1 MKIYKTIVSVVA
13 LAFSMALSAQTE
25 AVDSLKADTLK
36 SEVDTLVATR
46 DTSSA
51 TMDTSSIV
59 APQTQTRETPNISY
73 STTAKTYT
81 VQEVKVVGAGTYDE
95 KVVANYSGLYVGQKI
110 KIPGKDFSKAI
121 KRFWKQGLYSDVKI
135 YATKLEGDKAWLE
148 IAVKPRPRISSI
160 SYSGVRKKDKE
171 NFDKS
176 IGLTT
181 GSQVSQNMLDRAR
194 GVIKKAYDEDGYQN
208 ADVKLTLTDDP
219 EKPGYVIVNVDVDRK
234 TKVKIY
240 RINIDG
246 NDSVPARK
254 LKHAMKDTKEKHI
267 IPNLFK
273 SKKFVQS
280 NYDADKVNFI
290 NKYNEYG
297 YRDAEIVCDS
307 VYQSPKKPKRVD
319 IYIKVNEGRRYYI
332 RNIIW
337 VGNTVYPQQ
346 LLSSTLGM
354 KKGDVYNKKL
364 LNERLLEDEDAVSS
378 LYLDNGY
385 LFFNVDPVEVNID
398 GDSVD
403 VEMRIYEGRQAI
415 INNVVISGNESIY
428 EHVIRRELDTKPG
441 QLFSKS
447 NLQRSAREL
456 AASGHWDPEKLD
468 IRPVPDPEN
477 GTVDIVYN
485 LEQKRNDQVELSFGY
500 GQTGFNGTLGL
511 KFTNFSLRN
520 IFNKS
525 AYKPLP
531 QGDGQQLSLSFTTS
545 GRSYQCASIS
555 FMEPWLGGKRP
566 ISLSTSLFFSN
577 QTDISYRYD
586 NDYDYSTYYGYNSYG
601 SSNYYN
607 YDSDPDKYIRTLGA
621 SVGIGKRLK
630 WPDDY
635 FSLYYE
641 FAYRHYTLK
650 DWSYFMLHNG
660 NANNLR
666 FGITWAR
673 NSIDNPYYTRRGST
687 ISLSLQATPPYSK
700 FIKNEKADRLLLK
713 KEDGSLTSEEAE
725 TLKQELFKWVEYY
738 KTEFKAKLFT
748 PLSPKQKLVLLTRAE
763 YGFLGYYDKNHKSPF
778 ERYYVGGDG
787 TSGTS
792 STYALTTVTL
802 RGYDNGMLTPREQ
815 FYSGDNS
822 QYAGNLYSKISFEL
836 RYPLM
841 LEQAATIYVLT
852 FAEAGNAWKNFKDF
866 NPLDLKRSVGAGV
879 RIFMPMLGLLGVD
892 YGYGFDKDISGVK
905 GGHQCHIVI
914 GQEF

>member
-1 MKIYKTIVSVVA
+1 MKIYKTIVSVIA
-13 LAFSMALSAQTE
+13 LTCSMVLSAQTE
-25 AVDSLKADTLK
+25 AADSLKSKADTVVAT
-36 SEVDTLVATR
+36 VDTT
-46 DTSSA
+46 
-51 TMDTSSIV
+51 SIV
-59 APQTQTRETPNISY
+59 TPQSQTSETPTITY
-73 STTAKTYT
+73 STNAKTYT
-81 VQEVKVVGAGTYDE
+81 IQAIKVVGAGSYDE
-95 KVVANYSGLYVGQKI
+95 KVVANYSGLYVGQRI
-110 KIPGKDFSKAI
+110 KIPGKDFSNAI

-135 YATKLEGDKAWLE
+135 YATKIEGDKAWLE

-160 SYSGVRKKDKE
+160 SYSGVKKKDKE
-171 NFDKS
+171 DFDKS

-181 GSQVSQNMLDRAR
+181 GSQVSQNMLDRAE
-194 GVIKKAYDEDGYQN
+194 GIIKRTYDSNGYQN
-208 ADVKLTLTDDP
+208 ADVKISLTDDP
-219 EKPGYVIVNVDVDRK
+219 EKEGYVIVNVDVDK
-234 TKVKIY
+234 KEKVKIY
-240 RINIDG
+240 RINIEG

-280 NYDADKVNFI
+280 NYNADKI
-290 NKYNEYG
+290 NLIDKYNEYG
-297 YRDAEIVCDS
+297 YRDAEIICDS
-307 VYQSPKKPKRVD
+307 VYQSPKKPERVD
-319 IYIKVNEGRRYYI
+319 IYIKVNEGRKYYI

-337 VGNTVYPQQ
+337 VGNTVYSEN
-346 LLSSTLGM
+346 LLNATLGM
-354 KKGDVYNKKL
+354 KKGDVYNKKQMS
-364 LNERLLEDEDAVSS
+364 ERLLEDEDAVSS

-403 VEMRIYEGRQAI
+403 VEMRIYEGRQAM
-415 INNVVISGNESIY
+415 INNVVISGNEAIY

-477 GTVDIVYN
+477 GTVDIIYN

-520 IFNKS
+520 ITNKEE
-525 AYKPLP
+525 YKPLP

-545 GRSYQCASIS
+545 GRSYQSAALS

-566 ISLSTSLFFSN
+566 ISLSTSIFFSN
-577 QTDISYRYD
+577 QTDISTRYE
-586 NDYDYSTYYGYNSYG
+586 DYDYADYLNSGIGLGSYTANSTYRYE
-601 SSNYYN
+601 
-607 YDSDPDKYIRTLGA
+607 SDPDEYIRTLGA
-621 SVGIGKRLK
+621 SLGIGKRLK

-641 FAYRHYTLK
+641 FAYRHYKLK
-650 DWSYFMLHNG
+650 DWEYFTLHNG
-660 NANNLR
+660 HANNLR
-666 FGITWAR
+666 LGVTLAR
-673 NSIDNPYYTRRGST
+673 NSIDNPYYTRRGSSV
-687 ISLSLQATPPYSK
+687 SLTLQATPPYSK
-700 FIKNEKADRLLLK
+700 FIKNEKAEALLMK
-713 KEDGSLTSEEAE
+713 KDEGNITVPECE

-748 PLSPKQKLVLLTRAE
+748 PISSNQKLVLMTRAE
-763 YGFLGYYDKNHKSPF
+763 YGFLGYYDKNHRSPF

-802 RGYDNGMLTPREQ
+802 RGYDNGSLTPRER
-815 FYSGDNS
+815 FYAGDRS
-822 QYAGNLYSKISFEL
+822 QYAGNLYSKLSFEL

-841 LEQAATIYVLT
+841 LEQAATIYVLA
-852 FAEAGNAWKNFKDF
+852 FAEAGNAWQNFKDF
-866 NPLDLKRSVGAGV
+866 NPLDLKRSAGAGV
-879 RIFMPMLGLLGVD
+879 RIFLPMLGLLGVD
-892 YGYGFDKDISGVK
+892 YGYGFDKDVNGRQ
-905 GGHQCHIVI
+905 GAHQWHIVI

>member
-1 MKIYKTIVSVVA
+1 MS
-13 LAFSMALSAQTE
+13 LSAQTE
-25 AVDSLKADTLK
+25 ATDSLKVEVADSLK
-36 SEVDTLVATR
+36 STVGSTVASA
-46 DTSSA
+46 DSSA
-51 TMDTSSIV
+51 AILDSSFTEAKQTSV
-59 APQTQTRETPNISY
+59 AETPSISY

-81 VQEVKVVGAGTYDE
+81 VMEVNVVGAGTYDK

-110 KIPGKDFSKAI
+110 KLPGKVFSNAI

-135 YATKLEGDKAWLE
+135 YATKMEGDKVWLE
-148 IAVKPRPRISSI
+148 ISVKPRPRISSV
-160 SYSGVRKKDKE
+160 SFSGVKKKDKE
-171 NFDKS
+171 EFEKS

-194 GVIKKAYDEDGYQN
+194 GVIKKSYDADGYRN
-208 ADVKLTLTDDP
+208 ADVNISLTDDT
-219 EKPGYVIVNVDVDRK
+219 EKEGYVIVNIDVDRK
-234 TKVKIY
+234 EKVKIY

-254 LKHAMKDTKEKHI
+254 LKRAMKDTKEKHI

-280 NYDADKVNFI
+280 NYNADKVNLI

-297 YRDAEIVCDS
+297 YRDAEILCDS
-307 VYQSPKKPKRVD
+307 VYQSPKKKKRVD

-332 RNIIW
+332 RDIVW
-337 VGNTVYPQQ
+337 VGNTVYSEN
-346 LLSSTLGM
+346 LLNATLGM

-364 LNERLLEDEDAVSS
+364 MNERLLEDEDAVSS

-385 LFFNVDPVEVNID
+385 LFFNVEPVEVNID

-403 VEMRIYEGRQAI
+403 VEMRIFEGRQAM
-415 INNVVISGNESIY
+415 INNVVINGNEAIY

-456 AASGHWDPEKLD
+456 ASSGHWDPEKLD

-477 GTVDIVYN
+477 GTVDIIYN

-520 IFNKS
+520 IFNKES
-525 AYKPLP
+525 YRPLP

-566 ISLSTSLFFSN
+566 ISLTTSVFFSN
-577 QTDISYRYD
+577 QTDISTRYE
-586 NDYDYSTYYGYNSYG
+586 DYDYADYWNSGFGSYTAGTTYRYE
-601 SSNYYN
+601 
-607 YDSDPDKYIRTLGA
+607 SDPDEYIRTLGT

-641 FAYRHYTLK
+641 FAYRHYKLK
-650 DWSYFMLHNG
+650 DWEYFTLHNG
-660 NANNLR
+660 SANNLR
-666 FGITWAR
+666 FGITFAR
-673 NSIDNPYYTRRGST
+673 NSIDNPYYTRRGSSV
-687 ISLSLQATPPYSK
+687 SLTLQSTLPYSK
-700 FIKNEKADRLLLK
+700 FIKNEKVDELLVK
-713 KEDGSLTSEEAE
+713 KNEGTLTNQEVE

-748 PLSPKQKLVLLTRAE
+748 PLSSNQKLVLLTRAE
-763 YGFLGYYDKNHKSPF
+763 YGFLGYYDKNRRSPF

-802 RGYDNGMLTPREQ
+802 RGYDNGTLTPRER
-815 FYSGDNS
+815 FYPGDRV
-822 QYAGNLYSKISFEL
+822 QYAGNLYSKLSFEL

-841 LEQAATIYVLT
+841 LEQAATIYVLA
-852 FAEAGNAWKNFKDF
+852 FAEAGNAWQNFKDF
-866 NPLDLKRSVGAGV
+866 NPLELKRSAGAGV
-879 RIFMPMLGLLGVD
+879 RLFLPMLGLLGVD
-892 YGYGFDKDISGVK
+892 YGYGFDKDINGNK
-905 GGHQCHIVI
+905 GGHNCHIVI

>member
-1 MKIYKTIVSVVA
+1 MKIYKTIVSVIA
-13 LAFSMALSAQTE
+13 LACSMVLSAQTE
-25 AVDSLKADTLK
+25 AADSLKSAA
-36 SEVDTLVATR
+36 EPVVATA
-46 DTSSA
+46 DSGS
-51 TMDTSSIV
+51 V
-59 APQTQTRETPNISY
+59 ANQQVAETPTITY
-73 STTAKTYT
+73 STNAKTYT
-81 VQEVKVVGAGTYDE
+81 VMEVKVVGAGTYDE

-110 KIPGKDFSKAI
+110 KLPGKDFSNAI
-121 KRFWKQGLYSDVKI
+121 KRYWKQGLYSDVKI
-135 YATKLEGDKAWLE
+135 YATKIEDDKVWLE
-148 IAVKPRPRISSI
+148 ISVKPRPRISSI
-160 SYSGVRKKDKE
+160 SYSGVKKKDKE
-171 NFDKS
+171 EFDKQ
-176 IGLTT
+176 IGLST

-194 GVIKKAYDEDGYQN
+194 SIIKRAYDEDGFQN
-208 ADVKLTLTDDP
+208 ADVNITLTDDT
-219 EKPGYVIVNVDVDRK
+219 EKEGYVIVNVDVDRK
-234 TKVKIY
+234 EKVKIY

-280 NYDADKVNFI
+280 NFNVDKVNLI

-297 YRDAEIVCDS
+297 FRDAEIVCDS
-307 VYQSPKKPKRVD
+307 VYQSPKKPERVD
-319 IYIKVNEGRRYYI
+319 IYIKVNEGRKYYL
-332 RNIIW
+332 RNVIW
-337 VGNTVYPQQ
+337 VGNTVYPENM
-346 LLSSTLGM
+346 LNATLGM
-354 KKGDVYNKKL
+354 KKGDVYNKKMM
-364 LNERLLEDEDAVSS
+364 NERLLEDEDAVSS

-385 LFFNVDPVEVNID
+385 LFFNVEPVEINID

-403 VEMRIYEGRQAI
+403 VEMRIYEGRQAV
-415 INNVVISGNESIY
+415 INNVVISGNETVF

-456 AASGHWDPEKLD
+456 AASGQWDPEKLD

-485 LEQKRNDQVELSFGY
+485 LEQKRNDQFEMSFGY
-500 GQTGFNGTLGL
+500 GQTGFNGTLGF

-520 IFNKS
+520 IFNKES
-525 AYKPLP
+525 YRPLP

-545 GRSYQCASIS
+545 GRSYQMGSIS
-555 FMEPWLGGKRP
+555 FVEPWLGGKRP
-566 ISLSTSLFFSN
+566 ISFSTSLFISN
-577 QTDISYRYD
+577 QTDFSRRYK
-586 NDYDYSTYYGYNSYG
+586 NDDYIDYLNNGFGYG
-601 SSNYYN
+601 SYTNGYTYR
-607 YDSDPDKYIRTLGA
+607 YDSDPDKYIRTRGI

-641 FAYRHYTLK
+641 FAYRHYKLK
-650 DWSYFMLHNG
+650 DWDYFTLHNG
-660 NANNLR
+660 KANNLR

-673 NSIDNPYYTRRGST
+673 NSIDNPYYTRRGSSV
-687 ISLSLQATPPYSK
+687 SLTLQATPPYSK
-700 FIKNEKADRLLLK
+700 FIKKQKVDDLLYK
-713 KEDGSLTSEEAE
+713 KENGVLSSEEVE

-748 PLSPKQKLVLLTRAE
+748 PISSNQKLVLLTRAE
-763 YGFLGYYDKNHKSPF
+763 YGFLGYYDKNRRSPF

-802 RGYDNGMLTPREQ
+802 RGYDNGTLTPRER
-815 FYSGDNS
+815 FYPGDNV
-822 QYAGNLYSKISFEL
+822 QYAGNLYSKLSFEL

-841 LEQAATIYVLT
+841 LEQAATIYVLA
-852 FAEAGNAWKNFKDF
+852 FAEAGNAWTNFKDF
-866 NPLDLKRSVGAGV
+866 NPLSLKRSAGAGV
-879 RIFMPMLGLLGVD
+879 RIFLPMLGLLGVD
-892 YGYGFDKDISGVK
+892 YGYGFDKDVSGTK
-905 GGHQCHIVI
+905 GGNQFHLVI

>member
-1 MKIYKTIVSVVA
+1 MKVYKTIVSVLA
-13 LAFSMALSAQTE
+13 LACSMGLSAQTE
-25 AVDSLKADTLK
+25 TDSLKTVADTVVAR
-36 SEVDTLVATR
+36 VDTTAIV
-46 DTSSA
+46 DTQSQ
-51 TMDTSSIV
+51 TS
-59 APQTQTRETPNISY
+59 ETPTITY

-81 VQEVKVVGAGTYDE
+81 VMEVKVKGAGTYDE
-95 KVVANYSGLYVGQKI
+95 KIVANYSGLYPGQKI
-110 KIPGKDFSKAI
+110 KLPGKDFSNAI

-135 YATKLEGDKAWLE
+135 YATKIEGDKVWLE

-160 SYSGVRKKDKE
+160 SYSGVKKKDQE
-171 NFDKS
+171 EFDKS
-176 IGLTT
+176 IGLSA
-181 GSQVSQNMLDRAR
+181 GNQVSQNMLDRAA
-194 GVIKKAYDEDGYQN
+194 GIIKRNYESNGYQN
-208 ADVKLTLTDDP
+208 ADVKLSLTDDP
-219 EKPGYVIVNVDVDRK
+219 EKEGYVIVNVDVDRK
-234 TKVKIY
+234 EKVKIY

-273 SKKFVQS
+273 SKKFVKS
-280 NYDADKVNFI
+280 NYDADKINFI

-297 YRDAEIVCDS
+297 FRDAEIICDS
-307 VYQSPKKPKRVD
+307 VYQSPKKPERVD
-319 IYIKVNEGRRYYI
+319 IYIKVNEGRRYYL
-332 RNIIW
+332 RNVIW
-337 VGNTVYPQQ
+337 VGNTVYPEH
-346 LLSSTLGM
+346 LLNATLGM

-364 LNERLLEDEDAVSS
+364 MNERLLEDEDAVSS

-385 LFFNVDPVEVNID
+385 LFFNVEPVEVNID

-403 VEMRIYEGRQAI
+403 VEMRIYEGRQAV
-415 INNVVISGNESIY
+415 INNVVISGNEAIF

-477 GTVDIVYN
+477 GTVDIIYN
-485 LEQKRNDQVELSFGY
+485 LEQKRNDQVEMSFGY
-500 GQTGFNGTLGL
+500 SQTGVNGTLGL

-520 IFNKS
+520 IFNKES
-525 AYKPLP
+525 YKPLP

-545 GRSYQCASIS
+545 GRSYQCAAIS

-566 ISLSTSLFFSN
+566 ISFSTSLFFSN
-577 QTDISYRYD
+577 QTAISSRYEK
-586 NDYDYSTYYGYNSYG
+586 DYNYLNGGMYGYNSYG
-601 SSNYYN
+601 TSDYY
-607 YDSDPDKYIRTLGA
+607 YDADPDRFIRTLGA

-641 FAYRHYTLK
+641 FGYRHYK
-650 DWSYFMLHNG
+650 FQDWEYFTLHNG
-660 NANNLR
+660 HANNLR
-666 FGITWAR
+666 FGVTLSR
-673 NSIDNPYYTRRGST
+673 NSIDNPYYTHRGSQV
-687 ISLSLQATPPYSK
+687 SLTLQATPPYSK
-700 FIKNEKADRLLLK
+700 FIKNEKVDELLVK
-713 KEDGSLTSEEAE
+713 KDAGTLSNEEAE
-725 TLKQELFKWVEYY
+725 KLKQDLFKWVEYY

-748 PLSPKQKLVLLTRAE
+748 PLSANQKLVLMTRAE
-763 YGFLGYYDKNHKSPF
+763 YGFLGYYDKNHRSPF

-802 RGYDNGMLTPREQ
+802 RGYENGSLSPRER
-815 FYSGDNS
+815 FYAGDNA
-822 QYAGNLYSKISFEL
+822 QYAGNMYSKLSLEL

-852 FAEAGNAWKNFKDF
+852 FAEAGNAWQNFKDF
-866 NPLDLKRSVGAGV
+866 NPMDLKRSAGAGV
-879 RIFMPMLGLLGVD
+879 RIFLPMLGLLGVD
-892 YGYGFDKDISGVK
+892 YGYGFDKDINGNK
-905 GGHQCHIVI
+905 GKHQFHIVI

>member
-1 MKIYKTIVSVVA
+1 MKIYKTIASIIA
-13 LAFSMALSAQTE
+13 LACSMTLSAQTE
-25 AVDSLKADTLK
+25 TADSLVSRIDTVAAL
-36 SEVDTLVATR
+36 SDSTAAILDTT
-46 DTSSA
+46 
-51 TMDTSSIV
+51 SIV
-59 APQTQTRETPNISY
+59 TPQSQPSETPVITY
-73 STTAKTYT
+73 STSAKTYT
-81 VQEVKVVGAGTYDE
+81 VMEVKVTGATNYDE
-95 KVVANYSGLYVGQKI
+95 KVVANYSGLYVGQRI
-110 KIPGKDFSKAI
+110 KLPGKDFSNAI
-121 KRFWKQGLYSDVKI
+121 KRYWKQGLYSDVKI
-135 YATKLEGDKAWLE
+135 NATKIEGDKVWLE

-160 SYSGVRKKDKE
+160 SYSGVKKKDQE
-171 NFDKS
+171 EFDKS
-176 IGLTT
+176 IGLTS

-194 GVIKKAYDEDGYQN
+194 EVIKRSYEENGYQN
-208 ADVKLTLTDDP
+208 ADVKLSLTDDT
-219 EKPGYVIVNVDVDRK
+219 EKEGYVIVNVDVDRK
-234 TKVKIY
+234 EKVKIY
-240 RINIDG
+240 RINIEG
-246 NDSVPARK
+246 NDSVSAFK
-254 LKHAMKDTKEKHI
+254 LKHAMKDTKERRI

-280 NYDADKVNFI
+280 NYNADKINFI

-297 YRDAEIVCDS
+297 FRDAEIICDS
-307 VYQSPKKPKRVD
+307 VYPSTEKPGRVN

-337 VGNTVYPQQ
+337 VGNTVYPEAM
-346 LLSSTLGM
+346 LGASLGM

-385 LFFNVDPVEVNID
+385 LFFNVEPVEVNID

-403 VEMRIYEGRQAI
+403 VEMRIYEGRQAT
-415 INNVVISGNESIY
+415 INNVVISGNEAIY

-520 IFNKS
+520 IFNKE

-566 ISLSTSLFFSN
+566 ISLSTSIFFSN
-577 QTDISYRYD
+577 QTDISTRYE
-586 NDYDYSTYYGYNSYG
+586 DYDYADYLNSGYGYGSYTGSSTYRYE
-601 SSNYYN
+601 
-607 YDSDPDKYIRTLGA
+607 SDPDKYIRTLGA

-641 FAYRHYTLK
+641 LAYRHYTLK
-650 DWSYFMLHNG
+650 DWDYFMLHNG

-673 NSIDNPYYTRRGST
+673 NSIDNPYYTRRGSSV
-687 ISLSLQATPPYSK
+687 SLTLQATLPYSK
-700 FIKNEKADRLLLK
+700 FIKNEKADELLAK
-713 KEDGSLTSEEAE
+713 KDAGTITTTEIES
-725 TLKQELFKWVEYY
+725 LKQELYKWVEYY

-748 PLSPKQKLVLLTRAE
+748 PLSSNQKLVLMTRAE
-763 YGFLGYYDKNHKSPF
+763 YGFLGYYDKNHRSPF

-802 RGYDNGMLTPREQ
+802 RGYDNGTLTPREQ
-815 FYSGDNS
+815 FYSGDNT

-836 RYPLM
+836 RYPIM

-852 FAEAGNAWKNFKDF
+852 FAEAGNSWQNFKDF
-866 NPLDLKRSVGAGV
+866 NPLQLKRSAGAGV
-879 RIFMPMLGLLGVD
+879 RIFLPMLGLLGVD
-892 YGYGFDKDISGVK
+892 YGYGFDKDISGQK

>member
-13 LAFSMALSAQTE
+13 LACSMVLSAQTS
-25 AVDSLKADTLK
+25 ADSLISKADTIVASL
-36 SEVDTLVATR
+36 DTMMATK
-46 DTSSA
+46 
-51 TMDTSSIV
+51 DTSSIV
-59 APQTQTRETPNISY
+59 SQPQSSETPTISY

-81 VQEVKVVGAGTYDE
+81 VMEVKVVGAGSYDE

-110 KIPGKDFSKAI
+110 KLPGKDFSNAI

-135 YATKLEGDKAWLE
+135 YATKIEGDKAWLE
-148 IAVKPRPRISSI
+148 ISVKPRPRISSI

-171 NFDKS
+171 KFDKS
-176 IGLTT
+176 MGLTI

-194 GVIKKAYDEDGYQN
+194 GVIKKAYDEDGFRN
-208 ADVKLTLTDDP
+208 ADVKLSLTDDP
-219 EKPGYVIVNVDVDRK
+219 EKEGYVIVNVDVDRK
-234 TKVKIY
+234 GKVKIY

-267 IPNLFK
+267 IPNFFK

-280 NYDADKVNFI
+280 NYDADKINFV

-297 YRDAEIVCDS
+297 FRDAEIVCDS

-332 RNIIW
+332 RNITW
-337 VGNTVYPQQ
+337 VGNTVYPEN
-346 LLSSTLGM
+346 LLSATLGM

-403 VEMRIYEGRQAI
+403 VEMRIYEGRQAM
-415 INNVVISGNESIY
+415 INNVVITGNEAIY

-477 GTVDIVYN
+477 GTVDILYN

-520 IFNKS
+520 IFNKE
-525 AYKPLP
+525 AYRPLP

-577 QTDISYRYD
+577 QTGISDRYSD
-586 NDYDYSTYYGYNSYG
+586 NYDYADYWNSGYG
-601 SSNYYN
+601 SYSTGGYYN
-607 YDSDPDKYIRTLGA
+607 YDSDPDEYIRTLGA

-650 DWSYFMLHNG
+650 DWEYFMLHNG
-660 NANNLR
+660 HANNLR

-687 ISLSLQATPPYSK
+687 VSLTLQATPPYSK
-700 FIKNEKADRLLLK
+700 FIKNEKADALLLK
-713 KEDGSLTSEEAE
+713 KEEGTLTKNEAE

-748 PLSPKQKLVLLTRAE
+748 PLSSNQKLVLLTRAE
-763 YGFLGYYDKNHKSPF
+763 YGFLGYYDKNRRSPF
-778 ERYYVGGDG
+778 ERYYFGGDG

-802 RGYDNGMLTPREQ
+802 RGYDNGTLTPREQ
-815 FYSGDNS
+815 FYAGDRS
-822 QYAGNLYSKISFEL
+822 QYAGNLYTKLSFEL

-852 FAEAGNAWKNFKDF
+852 FVEAGNAWKNFNNF
-866 NPLDLKRSVGAGV
+866 NPLDLKRSAGAGV
-879 RIFMPMLGLLGVD
+879 RIFLPMLGLLGVD
-892 YGYGFDKDISGVK
+892 YGYGFDKDISGNK